1 MTIRGRKV
9 AVRYLA
15 VLSVVAALMVPAVL
29 PEAVAAPG
37 LNIAKGAPDQVR
49 ADEPITYTLTVTN
62 PSSNPDAINEYNISF
77 TDTLPLGVTYVC
89 GSTSPASAGEPTS
102 STDALT
108 GRVTLVWPNVADV
121 VPDSDYVLTFQV
133 LPDPATYPVGSTVT
147 NSGANVYASSDPQAA
162 PDFDANGV
170 VVPGSYT
177 ESGVSG
183 STTTTISAVSLSKAE
198 PSPESELLRGI
209 HDHPTVYTLTVN
221 ATDAGASSGLVL
233 VDYLP
238 ATLEFLGCGGI
249 DNSSAR
255 EYVGAPSLT
264 ATPTPPNCLTPTS
277 VSTVQNPPPNG
288 SQTYPPGIYTR
299 VEWTLGTIPA
309 GGSIVVRYAAGIP
322 LRANALWPGTQPSPT
337 GLTQIA
343 NLDNNTGPSTRELAS
358 EASATNLA
366 SVQGTYEGP
375 VAPGTPTAVL
385 ATASHTVSIEDVRMR
400 KSVDPTT
407 FTAGGVATYTLTVD
421 TSEYASADF
430 TITDVIPAGS
440 ARSVG
445 RAPTTQPDRPRTA
458 PDGQAP
464 RRRCPTPR

>member
-9 AVRYLA
+9 GVRCLA

-29 PEAVAAPG
+29 PAAVAAPG
-37 LNIAKGAPDQVR
+37 LNIAKGAPAQVR

-77 TDTLPLGVTYVC
+77 NDTLPLGVTYVA

-102 STDALT
+102 STDPVT
-108 GRVTLVWPNVADV
+108 GQVTLVWPNVADV
-121 VPDSDYVLTFQV
+121 VPDSDYTLTFQV

-147 NSGANVYASSDPQAA
+147 NSGANVFASSDPQAA

-238 ATLEFLGCGGI
+238 ATPGVPRLWRCRQLLGPRVRRGTVADRHADPAQLPDPDVGL
-249 DNSSAR
+249 DRPEPAAQRHPDLSAR
-255 EYVGAPSLT
+255 HLHTGRVDPREH
-264 ATPTPPNCLTPTS
+264 
-277 VSTVQNPPPNG
+277 
-288 SQTYPPGIYTR
+288 PGRR
-299 VEWTLGTIPA
+299 VDH
-309 GGSIVVRYAAGIP
+309 RP
-322 LRANALWPGTQPSPT
+322 LCSGN
-337 GLTQIA
+337 
-343 NLDNNTGPSTRELAS
+343 
-358 EASATNLA
+358 
-366 SVQGTYEGP
+366 P
-375 VAPGTPTAVL
+375 VARQRFVAWDPAEPDRADPDRQPGQQHRP
-385 ATASHTVSIEDVRMR
+385 
-400 KSVDPTT
+400 VD
-407 FTAGGVATYTLTVD
+407 ARAGLGGVGHQPRIGPGHLRRPRRTRALRRRSWPRHRTRSASR
-421 TSEYASADF
+421 TSGCASRS
-430 TITDVIPAGS
+430 IRRPSRPAGS
-440 ARSVG
+440 R
-445 RAPTTQPDRPRTA
+445 
-458 PDGQAP
+458 
-464 RRRCPTPR
+464 PTP

>member
-1 MTIRGRKV
+1 M
-9 AVRYLA
+9 
-15 VLSVVAALMVPAVL
+15 
-29 PEAVAAPG
+29 
-37 LNIAKGAPDQVR
+37 
-49 ADEPITYTLTVTN
+49 
-62 PSSNPDAINEYNISF
+62 
-77 TDTLPLGVTYVC
+77 
-89 GSTSPASAGEPTS
+89 
-102 STDALT
+102 
-108 GRVTLVWPNVADV
+108 
-121 VPDSDYVLTFQV
+121 

-238 ATLEFLGCGGI
+238 ATLEFLGCGGV

-255 EYVGAPSLT
+255 EYAGAPSLT

-288 SQTYPPGIYTR
+288 TQTYPPGIYTR

-309 GGSIVVRYAAGIP
+309 GGSIIVRYAAGIP
-322 LRANALWPGTQPSPT
+322 LRANALWPGTPPSPT

-407 FTAGGVATYTLTVD
+407 FTAGGRRDLHPDRRHLGVRQRRLHD
-421 TSEYASADF
+421 HRRHPGGGL
-430 TITDVIPAGS
+430 PAGWS
-440 ARSVG
+440 GHQLRNRIAPGLRRAG
-445 RAPTTQPDRPRTA
+445 RDRALGPLLLGD
-458 PDGQAP
+458 PEL
-464 RRRCPTPR
+464 RRHVHGRLQLAVVAAQRHRDDHLQRRDAAHLSRRPACG